1 MDTIIRSKFLK
12 DFELKTMSNKIKF
25 IKNIS
30 WLLFEHGIR
39 IGGSIVTA
47 SILARVLGIE
57 KYGTFQY
64 LLGLVVIF
72 KSLSYINPAE
82 IMVPMLTNADAI
94 RRRYLMGSGFFIR
107 AFFCIVAY
115 IAFLAFVYFGD
126 DVKVFNLAL
135 ILGFCILLDEAFGI
149 VTAFLQSQTMI
160 KYRSVLYI
168 CFTIIKI
175 TILASLFW
183 LGVTNIYIYALTYTL
198 ESICMA
204 LGLLWVYKILNK
216 ELFFTFDFNKILPLL
231 KDGLPFF
238 LDICFMCIF
247 LRADI
252 VATRYLSDGTTLGL
266 YASAIQ
272 LFGSVTAMAPI
283 IAVSFAPLFVYK
295 FDELYTIKKNI
306 WLLACGMVAISLFT
320 SMAMYFLSPILISLI
335 FGAKFN
341 DAVEIFRYLLFILP
355 LIFLNEALNLYIIKM
370 KLGKLLIHKWG
381 LALGGAVV
389 AYLYFVPIYGA
400 VGTVVGLGIGYFVV
414 CILGAAIILNDK
426 GDL

>member
-12 DFELKTMSNKIKF
+12 DFELKTMSKKIKF

-39 IGGSIVTA
+39 IGGSIVIA

-57 KYGTFQY
+57 KYGIFQY

-94 RRRYLMGSGFFIR
+94 QRRYLMGSGFFIR
-107 AFFCIVAY
+107 VFFCIVAY
-115 IAFLAFVYFGD
+115 IAFLAFVYFSD
-126 DVKVFNLAL
+126 DVKAFNLAL

-238 LDICFMCIF
+238 LGICFMCIF

-295 FDELYTIKKNI
+295 FDFVYR
-306 WLLACGMVAISLFT
+306 LASFA
-320 SMAMYFLSPILISLI
+320 
-335 FGAKFN
+335 
-341 DAVEIFRYLLFILP
+341 
-355 LIFLNEALNLYIIKM
+355 
-370 KLGKLLIHKWG
+370 H
-381 LALGGAVV
+381 
-389 AYLYFVPIYGA
+389 
-400 VGTVVGLGIGYFVV
+400 
-414 CILGAAIILNDK
+414 
-426 GDL
+426 

>member
-1 MDTIIRSKFLK
+1 
-12 DFELKTMSNKIKF
+12 MSNKIKF

-57 KYGTFQY
+57 KYGIFQY

-82 IMVPMLTNADAI
+82 IMVPRLTNADAMQ
-94 RRRYLMGSGFFIR
+94 RRYLMGSGFFIR
-107 AFFCIVAY
+107 VFFCIVAY
-115 IAFLAFVYFGD
+115 IAFLAFVYFSD
-126 DVKVFNLAL
+126 DVKAFNLAL

-238 LDICFMCIF
+238 LGICFMCIF

-272 LFGSVTAMAPI
+272 LFGSVTAIAPI

-306 WLLACGMVAISLFT
+306 WLLACGMITIALFT

-335 FGAKFN
+335 FGVKFN

-370 KLGKLLIHKWG
+370 KLGKLLIYKWG
-381 LALGGAVV
+381 FALGSAVA

-400 VGTVVGLGIGYFVV
+400 AGTVVGLGIGYFVV

>member
-57 KYGTFQY
+57 KYGIFQY

-72 KSLSYINPAE
+72 KSLSYLNPAE
-82 IMVPMLTNADAI
+82 IMVPRLTNVDAMQ
-94 RRRYLMGSGFFIR
+94 RRYLMGSGFFIR
-107 AFFCIVAY
+107 VFFCIVAY
-115 IAFLAFVYFGD
+115 IAFLAFVYFS
-126 DVKVFNLAL
+126 DVKAFNLAL
-135 ILGFCILLDEAFGI
+135 ILGFCIFLDEAFGI

-168 CFTIIKI
+168 CFAIIKI

-183 LGVTNIYIYALTYTL
+183 LGVTNIYIYALTYML

-204 LGLLWVYKILNK
+204 LGLLWVYKVLNK

-238 LDICFMCIF
+238 LGICFMCIF

-252 VATRYLSDGTTLGL
+252 VATRYLSDGMTLGL

-272 LFGSVTAMAPI
+272 LFGSVTAIAPI

-306 WLLACGMVAISLFT
+306 WLLACGMITIALFT

-370 KLGKLLIHKWG
+370 KLGKLLIYKWG

-400 VGTVVGLGIGYFVV
+400 AGTVVGLGIGYFVV

>member
-1 MDTIIRSKFLK
+1 MDTTIRSKFLK

-57 KYGTFQY
+57 KYGIFQY

-94 RRRYLMGSGFFIR
+94 QRRYLMGSGFFIR

-115 IAFLAFVYFGD
+115 IAFLAFVYFS
-126 DVKVFNLAL
+126 DVKAFNLAL
-135 ILGFCILLDEAFGI
+135 ILGFCIFLDEAFGI

-183 LGVTNIYIYALTYTL
+183 LGVTNIYIYALTYML

-238 LDICFMCIF
+238 LGICFMCIF

-370 KLGKLLIHKWG
+370 KLGKLLIYKWG
-381 LALGGAVV
+381 LTLGGAVV

-400 VGTVVGLGIGYFVV
+400 TGTVVGLGIGYFVV

>member
-57 KYGTFQY
+57 KYGIFQY

-115 IAFLAFVYFGD
+115 IAFLAFVYFSD
-126 DVKVFNLAL
+126 DVKAFNLAL
-135 ILGFCILLDEAFGI
+135 ILGFCIFLDEAFGI

-183 LGVTNIYIYALTYTL
+183 LGVTNIYIYALTYML

-238 LDICFMCIF
+238 LGICFMCIF

-252 VATRYLSDGTTLGL
+252 IATRYLGDGTTLGL

-295 FDELYTIKKNI
+295 FDELETIKKNI

-320 SMAMYFLSPILISLI
+320 SMVMYFLSPILISLI

-370 KLGKLLIHKWG
+370 KLGKLLIYKWG

-400 VGTVVGLGIGYFVV
+400 AGTVVGLGIGYFIV

>member
-1 MDTIIRSKFLK
+1 MSK
-12 DFELKTMSNKIKF
+12 KIKF

-39 IGGSIVTA
+39 IGGSIVIA

-57 KYGTFQY
+57 KYGIFQY

-82 IMVPMLTNADAI
+82 IMVPRLTNADAMQ
-94 RRRYLMGSGFFIR
+94 RRYLMGSGFFIR

-115 IAFLAFVYFGD
+115 IAFLAFVYFSD
-126 DVKVFNLAL
+126 DVKAFNLAL
-135 ILGFCILLDEAFGI
+135 ILGFCIFLDEAFGI

-183 LGVTNIYIYALTYTL
+183 LGVTNIYIYVLTYML

-216 ELFFTFDFNKILPLL
+216 ELFFTFDFNKILPLF

-238 LDICFMCIF
+238 LGICFMCIF

-252 VATRYLSDGTTLGL
+252 VATRYLSDGTSLGL

-272 LFGSVTAMAPI
+272 LFGSLTAMAPI

-295 FDELYTIKKNI
+295 FDELDTIKKNI

-370 KLGKLLIHKWG
+370 KLGKLLIYKWG
-381 LALGGAVV
+381 LALGGAVA
-389 AYLYFVPIYGA
+389 AYLYFIPLYGA
-400 VGTVVGLGIGYFVV
+400 VGTVIGLGAGYLVA
-414 CILGAAIILNDK
+414 CIFGVAAILMINEI
-426 GDL
+426 

>member
-57 KYGTFQY
+57 KYGIFQY

-115 IAFLAFVYFGD
+115 IAFLAFVYFSD
-126 DVKVFNLAL
+126 DVKAFNLAL

-238 LDICFMCIF
+238 LGICFMCIF

-341 DAVEIFRYLLFILP
+341 DAV
-355 LIFLNEALNLYIIKM
+355 
-370 KLGKLLIHKWG
+370 
-381 LALGGAVV
+381 
-389 AYLYFVPIYGA
+389 
-400 VGTVVGLGIGYFVV
+400 
-414 CILGAAIILNDK
+414 
-426 GDL
+426 

>member
-1 MDTIIRSKFLK
+1 
-12 DFELKTMSNKIKF
+12 MSNKIKF

-57 KYGTFQY
+57 KYGIFQY

-82 IMVPMLTNADAI
+82 IMVPRLTNVDAMQ
-94 RRRYLMGSGFFIR
+94 RRYLMGSGFFIR

-115 IAFLAFVYFGD
+115 ITFLAFVYFSD
-126 DVKVFNLAL
+126 DVKAFNLAL
-135 ILGFCILLDEAFGI
+135 ILGFCIFLDEAFGI

-183 LGVTNIYIYALTYTL
+183 LGVTNIYIYVLTYML

-216 ELFFTFDFNKILPLL
+216 ELFFTFDFNKILPLF

-238 LDICFMCIF
+238 LGICFMCIF

-252 VATRYLSDGTTLGL
+252 VATRYLSDGTSLGL

-272 LFGSVTAMAPI
+272 LFGSLTAMAPI

-295 FDELYTIKKNI
+295 SDELDTIKKNI

-370 KLGKLLIHKWG
+370 KLGKLLIYKWG
-381 LALGGAVV
+381 LALGGAVA
-389 AYLYFVPIYGA
+389 AYLYFIPLYGA
-400 VGTVVGLGIGYFVV
+400 VGTVIGLGAGYLVA
-414 CILGAAIILNDK
+414 CIFGVAAILMINEI
-426 GDL
+426 

>member
-57 KYGTFQY
+57 KYGIFQY

-72 KSLSYINPAE
+72 KSLSYLNPAE
-82 IMVPMLTNADAI
+82 IMVPRLTNVDAMQ
-94 RRRYLMGSGFFIR
+94 RRYLMGSGFFIR
-107 AFFCIVAY
+107 VFFCIVAY
-115 IAFLAFVYFGD
+115 IAFLAFVYFS
-126 DVKVFNLAL
+126 DVKAFNLAL
-135 ILGFCILLDEAFGI
+135 ILGFCIFLDEAFGI

-168 CFTIIKI
+168 CFAIIKI

-183 LGVTNIYIYALTYTL
+183 LGVTNIYIYALTYML

-204 LGLLWVYKILNK
+204 LGLLWVYKVLNK

-238 LDICFMCIF
+238 LGICFMCIF

-252 VATRYLSDGTTLGL
+252 VATRYLSDGMTLGL

-272 LFGSVTAMAPI
+272 LFGSVTAIAPI

-306 WLLACGMVAISLFT
+306 WLLACGMITIALFT

-370 KLGKLLIHKWG
+370 KLGKLLIYKWG

-389 AYLYFVPIYGA
+389 ADLYFVPIYGA
-400 VGTVVGLGIGYFVV
+400 AGTVVGLGIGYFVV

>member
-12 DFELKTMSNKIKF
+12 DFELKTMSKKIKF

-39 IGGSIVTA
+39 IGGSIVIA

-57 KYGTFQY
+57 KYGIFQY

-82 IMVPMLTNADAI
+82 IMVPRLTNADAMQ
-94 RRRYLMGSGFFIR
+94 RRYLMGSGFFIR

-115 IAFLAFVYFGD
+115 IAFLAFVYFSD
-126 DVKVFNLAL
+126 DVKAFNLAL
-135 ILGFCILLDEAFGI
+135 ILGFCIFLDEAFGI

-168 CFTIIKI
+168 CFMIIKI

-183 LGVTNIYIYALTYTL
+183 LGVTNIYIYVLTYML

-216 ELFFTFDFNKILPLL
+216 ELFFTFDFNKILPLF

-238 LDICFMCIF
+238 LGICFMCIF

-252 VATRYLSDGTTLGL
+252 VATRYLSDGTSLGL

-272 LFGSVTAMAPI
+272 LFGSLTAMAPI

-295 FDELYTIKKNI
+295 FDELDTIKKNI

-370 KLGKLLIHKWG
+370 KLGKLLIYKWG
-381 LALGGAVV
+381 LALGGAVA
-389 AYLYFVPIYGA
+389 AYLYFIPLYGA
-400 VGTVVGLGIGYFVV
+400 VGTVIGLGAGYLVA
-414 CILGAAIILNDK
+414 CIFGVAAILMINEI
-426 GDL
+426 

>member
-12 DFELKTMSNKIKF
+12 DFELKTMSKKIKF

-39 IGGSIVTA
+39 IGGSIVIA

-57 KYGTFQY
+57 KYGIFQY

-82 IMVPMLTNADAI
+82 IMVPRLTNADAMQ
-94 RRRYLMGSGFFIR
+94 RRYLMGSGFFIR

-115 IAFLAFVYFGD
+115 IAFLAFVYFSD
-126 DVKVFNLAL
+126 DVKAFNLAL
-135 ILGFCILLDEAFGI
+135 ILGFCIFLDEAFGI

-183 LGVTNIYIYALTYTL
+183 LGVTNIYIYVLTYML

-216 ELFFTFDFNKILPLL
+216 ELFFTFDFNKILPLF

-238 LDICFMCIF
+238 LGICFMCIF

-252 VATRYLSDGTTLGL
+252 VATRYLSDGTSLGL

-272 LFGSVTAMAPI
+272 LFGSLTAMAPI

-295 FDELYTIKKNI
+295 FDELDTIKKNI

-370 KLGKLLIHKWG
+370 KLGKLLIYKWG
-381 LALGGAVV
+381 LALGGAVA
-389 AYLYFVPIYGA
+389 AYLYFIPLYGA
-400 VGTVVGLGIGYFVV
+400 VGTVIGLGAGYLVA
-414 CILGAAIILNDK
+414 CIFGVAAILMINEI
-426 GDL
+426 

>member
-12 DFELKTMSNKIKF
+12 DFELKTMSKKIKF

-39 IGGSIVTA
+39 IGGSIVIA

-57 KYGTFQY
+57 KYGIFQY

-82 IMVPMLTNADAI
+82 IMVPRLTNADAMQ
-94 RRRYLMGSGFFIR
+94 RRYLMGSGFFIR
-107 AFFCIVAY
+107 AFFCVVAY
-115 IAFLAFVYFGD
+115 IAFLAFVYFSD
-126 DVKVFNLAL
+126 DVKAFNLAL
-135 ILGFCILLDEAFGI
+135 ILGFCIFLDEAFGI

-183 LGVTNIYIYALTYTL
+183 LGVTNIYIYVLTYML

-216 ELFFTFDFNKILPLL
+216 ELFFTFDFNKILPLF

-238 LDICFMCIF
+238 LGICFMCIF

-252 VATRYLSDGTTLGL
+252 VATRYLSDGTSLGL

-272 LFGSVTAMAPI
+272 LFGSLTAMAPI

-295 FDELYTIKKNI
+295 FDELDTIKKNI

-370 KLGKLLIHKWG
+370 KLGKLLIYKWG
-381 LALGGAVV
+381 LALGGAVA
-389 AYLYFVPIYGA
+389 AYLYFIPLYGA
-400 VGTVVGLGIGYFVV
+400 VGTVIGLGAGYLVA
-414 CILGAAIILNDK
+414 CIFGVAAILMINEI
-426 GDL
+426 